1 MTWIS
6 ALLSIADS
14 GWVRQFWTDCEMP
27 RKSKFAEKGRVG
39 GEMFRAMFREE
50 E

>member
-1 MTWIS
+1 MGIS

-14 GWVRQFWTDCEMP
+14 EWIRQYWTDCEMP
-27 RKSKFAEKGRVG
+27 RKSKFVEKRRVG
-39 GEMFRAMFREE
+39 GEMFREMVREE

>member
-1 MTWIS
+1 MS

-14 GWVRQFWTDCEMP
+14 GWMRQSWTDCEMP
-27 RKSKFAEKGRVG
+27 RKSKFVEKGRVG
-39 GEMFRAMFREE
+39 GEMFREMFREE